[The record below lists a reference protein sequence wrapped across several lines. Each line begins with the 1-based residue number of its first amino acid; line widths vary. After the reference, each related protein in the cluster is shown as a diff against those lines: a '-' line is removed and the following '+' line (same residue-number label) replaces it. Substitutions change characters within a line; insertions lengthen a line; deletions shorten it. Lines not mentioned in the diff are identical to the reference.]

1 MTNRF
6 GKSAFRGVSVA
17 AAMIVGAGCS
27 HAQAAVQQEQVKAQ
41 EFRLSREDVVEVSVW
56 KEPELS
62 RIVPV
67 RPDGKITLP
76 LVGDLAAEGLRPTDL
91 EQSVRKQLAP
101 LVRDPRV
108 TVIVHDVNGSRV
120 FVAGQVAHPGAFPL
134 RSQMNVLQALALAG
148 GLAEFADRG
157 GISVLHADGRKS
169 VVEYD
174 DMVNGRANLSLAAGD
189 TIVVP

>member
-1 MTNRF
+1 MANRF
-6 GKSAFRGVSVA
+6 RFITRGGVVAIALGA
-17 AAMIVGAGCS
+17 AACS
-27 HAQAAVQQEQVKAQ
+27 HAHESARQEPPAAQ
-41 EFRLSREDVVEVSVW
+41 EFRLSKEDVVEVSVW
-56 KEPELS
+56 KEPDLS
-62 RIVPV
+62 RTVPV

-76 LVGDLAAEGLRPTDL
+76 LVGDLQAEGLRPVDL
-91 EQSVRKQLAP
+91 EDVVRKKLAS

-108 TVIVHDVNGSRV
+108 SVIVHDVNGSRV

-134 RSQMNVLQALALAG
+134 RNSMSVLQALALAG

-157 GISVLHADGRKS
+157 GISVLHADGKKS

-174 DMVNGRANLSLAAGD
+174 DLVNGRSTLLLAAGD

>member
-1 MTNRF
+1 MANRF
-6 GKSAFRGVSVA
+6 GFVTRRSLVAIGLAGA
-17 AAMIVGAGCS
+17 AACS
-27 HAQAAVQQEQVKAQ
+27 HAREATHPGGPGLQ
-41 EFRLSREDVVEVSVW
+41 EFRLSKEDIVEVSVW
-56 KEPELS
+56 KEPDLS
-62 RIVPV
+62 RTVPV

-76 LVGDLAAEGLRPTDL
+76 LVGDFQAEGLRPMEL
-91 EQSVRKQLAP
+91 EEVVRKKLAT

-108 TVIVHDVNGSRV
+108 SVIVHDVNGSRV

-134 RSQMNVLQALALAG
+134 RNSMNVLQALALAG

-157 GISVLHADGRKS
+157 GIAVLHADGKKS

-174 DMVNGRANLSLAAGD
+174 DLVNGRSTLLLASGD